1 MVGKRIYADKTE
13 CYKFIDH
20 EIYKKDGRLRRPI
33 RGRDLQIIKRSF
45 KPFSAEL
52 MKIVKKFLESKRC
65 RKFRNSPRISLNL
78 KNFPELSQS
87 DVIQKILRKL
97 QTLSRIQ
104 KETVKYDGVKINIY
118 QGETSC
124 KPHQDRAHRGK
135 LQLIKR
141 KFFSKYD

>member
-1 MVGKRIYADKTE
+1 MTGKKIYADKNE
-13 CYKFIDH
+13 CLEFINH
-20 EIYKKDGRLRRPI
+20 EIYKQDGRLRRPI

-52 MKIVKKFLESKRC
+52 KKIVEQFLKSKRG
-65 RKFRNSPRISLNL
+65 RKFRNSQRISLNL
-78 KNFPELSQS
+78 KNFPELLES
-87 DVIQKILRKL
+87 DVVQKILQKL

-104 KETVKYDGVKINIY
+104 KETIKFDGLKINIY

-135 LQLIKR
+135 L
-141 KFFSKYD
+141 

>member
-1 MVGKRIYADKTE
+1 MAGKEIYADKNE
-13 CYKFIDH
+13 FIEFINH
-20 EIYKKDGRLRRPI
+20 EIYKQDGRLRRPI

-52 MKIVKKFLESKRC
+52 MKVVKQFLKSKHGSR
-65 RKFRNSPRISLNL
+65 FRNFRRISLNL
-78 KNFPELSQS
+78 KNFPELLQS
-87 DVIQKILRKL
+87 DVIQKIVRKL

-104 KETVKYDGVKINIY
+104 KETIKYDGLKMNIY
-118 QGETSC
+118 RGEASC

-141 KFFSKYD
+141 I